1 LQSAAVGFSYLLFA
15 FSLEADCKSALKW
28 SSLFGLRISNPQ
40 ERLAGLRFL
49 LSPGGLAFLQS
60 TMFSMDK
67 KKKSPSPLFV

>member
-1 LQSAAVGFSYLLFA
+1 LQSAAVGFSYPLFA

-49 LSPGGLAFLQS
+49 LSPGGLAFLLP